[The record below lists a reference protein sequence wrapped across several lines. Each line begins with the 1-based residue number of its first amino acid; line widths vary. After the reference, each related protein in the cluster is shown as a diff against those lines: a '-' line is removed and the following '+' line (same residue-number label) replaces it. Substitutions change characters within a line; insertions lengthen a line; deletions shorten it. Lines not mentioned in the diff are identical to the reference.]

1 MDVFTLTLYFLATGC
16 WLLSLARD
24 RQKTKK
30 AMRLAWKSF
39 SNILPDFSVVLA
51 LIGIMLTFLA
61 PSMISAVLG
70 QSSGLL
76 GMLLASVV
84 GSITLIPGFVAFPL
98 AKSLLDYGAGVP
110 QIAAFVSTLM
120 MVGFVTAPM
129 EIRFFNKRETIVRNS
144 LSFAFSFLVAAIMG
158 VVIG

>member
-1 MDVFTLTLYFLATGC
+1 MYSA
-16 WLLSLARD
+16 ARD
-24 RQKTKK
+24 KTKTKK
-30 AMRLAWKSF
+30 ALRIAWKSF

-51 LIGIMLTFLA
+51 LVGIMLTFLT
-61 PSMISAVLG
+61 PGMISTVLG
-70 QSSGLL
+70 RASGIW

-110 QIAAFVSTLM
+110 QIAVFISTLM

-129 EIRFFNKRETIVRNS
+129 EIKFFNRRETIIRNG
-144 LSFAFSFLVAAIMG
+144 LSFAFSFLVAAVMG
-158 VVIG
+158 MVIR